1 MDNRVGKW
9 NWLLVVLVMGVIVI
23 LAVYLTGG
31 FGTKTNVLTYDELV
45 KKIDAQ
51 EVEGLYFAGNYKV
64 NVLLKEGLTDEKKA
78 NFLKGREAD
87 AIAIIIFRDRF
98 VETLQTRA
106 DKANEGENAGSYKM
120 PIIKLNDPEAKSGWS
135 TALTVVSVLLMV
147 GIGIMLFMSLR
158 GKGAGREAMS
168 FGRTKARVGESIKVR
183 FNDVAGAE
191 EEKEELKEI
200 VEFLKSPKKFK
211 DVGARVPKG
220 VLLVGKPG
228 TGKTLFAK
236 AIAGEANVP
245 FFSISGSDFVE
256 MFVGVGASRVRD
268 LFNQAKK
275 SQPCIVFIDEI
286 DAVGRKRGAGLGGGN
301 DEREQTLNQ
310 LLVQM
315 DGFDENDGVVIIAAT
330 NRPDVLDP
338 ALLRPGRFDRQIT
351 IHMPDVKGREA
362 IFKVHARNK
371 PLANNIDF
379 RNLARLTTG
388 FSGADIENLLNEA
401 AILVARDNRK
411 VIFMEDIYEGINKV
425 IAGPQKKSRII
436 TERDRRITA
445 YHEAGHALVGKM
457 MKYGDTV
464 QEVSIIPRG
473 MAEGY
478 TIFRSLTDDN
488 HITYNYLMDTICK
501 TLGGRAAEEIIIQ
514 DISTGA
520 SQDIKQATSIA
531 RRMVTDWGMS
541 SELKNTYFGGEEEV
555 FIGRDYQTTAM
566 YSDEIAAKIDREL
579 MKIIDYNYE
588 RALNVINEN
597 LDVLNN
603 MIKLLYEHETIY
615 GDEIDMLLSG
625 KSVTEVSEYI
635 KEKKDNNK
643 EVAEKVANGDNI
655 KTNPLGNPKDM
666 IVPEESVDV
675 KPTESEPK
683 ITIEMHFEPK
693 ETDDTKADVI
703 VPEEKVVVEPDIEEM
718 PEEKKKAAPKK
729 TTTKKAPKNDEEPE
743 K

>member
-666 IVPEESVDV
+666 IVPEEVVDV
-675 KPTESEPK
+675 KPAESEPK
-683 ITIEMHFEPK
+683 ITIEMHFKPK
-693 ETDDTKADVI
+693 EIDNTKADVI
-703 VPEEKVVVEPDIEEM
+703 VSEEKVVEPEIEEK

-729 TTTKKAPKNDEEPE
+729 TTAQKTPKKDEETE

>member
-31 FGTKTNVLTYDELV
+31 FGTKTNVLTYDELI

-168 FGRTKARVGESIKVR
+168 FGRTKARVGENIKVR

-666 IVPEESVDV
+666 IVPEEVVDV
-675 KPTESEPK
+675 KPAESEPK
-683 ITIEMHFEPK
+683 ITIEMHFKPK
-693 ETDDTKADVI
+693 EIDNTKADVI
-703 VPEEKVVVEPDIEEM
+703 VSEEKVVEPEIEEK

-729 TTTKKAPKNDEEPE
+729 TTAQKTPKKDEETE

>member
-1 MDNRVGKW
+1 MIGII
-9 NWLLVVLVMGVIVI
+9 L

-31 FGTKTNVLTYDELV
+31 FGTKTKVITYDELV
-45 KKIDAQ
+45 KKIDDQ

-64 NVLLKEGLTDEKKA
+64 NVLYKNGLTDEKKA

-87 AIAIIIFRDRF
+87 AVAVIIYRDRF
-98 VETLQTRA
+98 VETIQERA
-106 DKANEGENAGSYKM
+106 DKAAPGEYTM
-120 PIIKLNDPEAKSGWS
+120 PTIQLNDPESRIGWS
-135 TALTVVSVLLMV
+135 TALSVISLLLMV

-158 GKGAGREAMS
+158 GKGAGREAMT
-168 FGRTKARVGESIKVR
+168 FGRTKARVGENIKVR
-183 FNDVAGAE
+183 FSDVAGAE

-268 LFNQAKK
+268 LFNQAKRA
-275 SQPCIVFIDEI
+275 QPCIVFIDEI

-362 IFKVHARNK
+362 IFKVHAKNK
-371 PLANNIDF
+371 PIANNIDF

-401 AILVARDNRK
+401 AILAARDNRK

-566 YSDEIAAKIDREL
+566 YSDEIAAKIDKEL
-579 MKIIDYNYE
+579 MKIIDYNYD
-588 RALNVINEN
+588 RALTVINEN
-597 LDVLNN
+597 IDVLNN
-603 MIKLLYEHETIY
+603 MVKLLYEHETIY

-625 KSVTEVSEYI
+625 KSVSEVTDYI
-635 KEKKDNNK
+635 KEKKANNK
-643 EVAEKVANGDNI
+643 EVAENVANG
-655 KTNPLGNPKDM
+655 KTGPLGNPKDM
-666 IVPEESVDV
+666 IVPEPNNADA
-675 KPTESEPK
+675 EPK
-683 ITIEMHFEPK
+683 QNAEKEVEVVIEMPKVEDIIVAEESSKLEKSVEPK
-693 ETDDTKADVI
+693 AEEKPATETKA
-703 VPEEKVVVEPDIEEM
+703 EEKPV
-718 PEEKKKAAPKK
+718 EEKPAPKKAATKK
-729 TTTKKAPKNDEEPE
+729 TTTKKDSGDDK
-743 K
+743 

>member
-9 NWLLVVLVMGVIVI
+9 NWLLVILVMGVIVI

-643 EVAEKVANGDNI
+643 EVAKKVANGDNI

-666 IVPEESVDV
+666 IVPEEVVDV
-675 KPTESEPK
+675 KPAESEPK
-683 ITIEMHFEPK
+683 ITIEMHFKPK
-693 ETDDTKADVI
+693 EIDNTKADVI
-703 VPEEKVVVEPDIEEM
+703 VSEEKVVEPEIEEK

-729 TTTKKAPKNDEEPE
+729 TTAQKTPKKDEETE

>member
-45 KKIDAQ
+45 KKIDDQ

-87 AIAIIIFRDRF
+87 AISIIIFRDRF

-106 DKANEGENAGSYKM
+106 DKAKEANEEYTM

-135 TALTVVSVLLMV
+135 TVLSVVSVLLMV

-168 FGRTKARVGESIKVR
+168 FGRTKSRVGENIKVR

-200 VEFLKSPKKFK
+200 VEFLKNPRKFK

-401 AILVARDNRK
+401 AILAARDNRK

-520 SQDIKQATSIA
+520 SQDIKHATSIA

-566 YSDEIAAKIDREL
+566 YSDEIAAKIDKEL

-603 MIKLLYEHETIY
+603 MVKLLYEHETIY

-643 EVAEKVANGDNI
+643 EVAEKVANGDGI

-703 VPEEKVVVEPDIEEM
+703 VPEEKVVEPEIEEK